1 MDLSTVQLATAFAVS
16 VLGAWFLGRHSR
28 PSPSPAPPAPPAR
41 QPSDAGAAPSS
52 RSRLWWGLSFKM
64 LLCLFF
70 FAAQVKCCGCPTM
83 LARRDQ
89 SPPPPQ
95 MHLVFVRW
103 NIPMHFKDSKSAG
116 PSFLDQPSGTYALLL
131 WISMSSLLLSVLLP
145 FLLKTLLFSIMST
158 LSALLFMVIMAYCFG
173 PLWLTEPMHALAQRW
188 LQSWGR

>member
-28 PSPSPAPPAPPAR
+28 PSPSPTPPAP
-41 QPSDAGAAPSS
+41 QPDDAGAAPAS
-52 RSRLWWGLSFKM
+52 RSRWWRAFSFKM

-70 FAAQVKCCGCPTM
+70 FTAQVKCCGCPIM

-116 PSFLDQPSGTYALLL
+116 PSFLDQTSGTYAVLL
-131 WISMSSLLLSVLLP
+131 WISVSSLLLSVLLP

-158 LSALLFMVIMAYCFG
+158 LSALLFMVIMVYCFG